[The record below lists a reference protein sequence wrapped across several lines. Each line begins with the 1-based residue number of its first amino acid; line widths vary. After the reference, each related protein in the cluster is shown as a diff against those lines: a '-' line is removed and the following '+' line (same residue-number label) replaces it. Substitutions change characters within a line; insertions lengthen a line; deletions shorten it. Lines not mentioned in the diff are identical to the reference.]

1 MHLGQ
6 LHSMSVTAYAKQLR
20 RNATDAERKLWRHV
34 RNRQLDGHRFRRQ
47 QPLGPYIVDFVCLDK
62 KLIVEVDGG
71 QHAERV
77 GRDEKRTAWLELQG
91 FRVLRFWNK
100 QVLTEIEEV
109 KQSIMMA
116 LEEDIPSPSDG
127 RGLG

>member
-1 MHLGQ
+1 M
-6 LHSMSVTAYAKQLR
+6 TAQAKQLR

-47 QPLGPYIVDFVCLDK
+47 QPLGPYIVDFVCLDR

-91 FRVLRFWNK
+91 FRVLRFWNN

-109 KQSIMMA
+109 KQTIMMT
-116 LEEDIPSPSDG
+116 LKEEIPSPSTG
-127 RGLG
+127 EG

>member
-1 MHLGQ
+1 
-6 LHSMSVTAYAKQLR
+6 MSVTAQAKQLR
-20 RNATDAERKLWRHV
+20 RNATDTERKLWRHV
-34 RNRQLDGHRFRRQ
+34 RSRQLGGHRFRRQ

-71 QHAERV
+71 QHAERI

-91 FRVLRFWNK
+91 FRVLRFWNS

-109 KQSIMMA
+109 KQAIMMA
-116 LEEDIPSPSDG
+116 LEDIPSPSDG
-127 RGLG
+127 RG